1 MDNKTLSPIFSD
13 CIFGKLIKK
22 YQNKPNR
29 EQLAK
34 RFDGP
39 ILGCPIGDSP
49 EDDDNSSEE
58 SNA

>member
-1 MDNKTLSPIFSD
+1 MDNKPLPTIFEN
-13 CIFGKLIKK
+13 CIFGELIKK
-22 YQNKPNR
+22 YQIKPNKK
-29 EQLAK
+29 QLAK